1 MVKINKYVFLFLINF
16 CFLSVIGAI
25 GIYNYSNQKSKKI
38 ASLESKVEELEHT
51 NHVTSS
57 KLKSTQDSLDA
68 ATSKD
73 ILWLSRVLYSETDKP
88 LEMYYIAHVVKNRVE
103 TCYRGECI
111 YKEVVLDPYE
121 FSAFNKNRESRDYLM
136 RLNDSNVRDPGR
148 WAAAKQIALNTYL
161 DNHDPTN
168 GGTHFFA
175 EVSMPNHNFP
185 DWSYHGERVRIAN
198 NIQENRLRIYKN
210 VN

>member
-1 MVKINKYVFLFLINF
+1 MLYHEKQKIEN
-16 CFLSVIGAI
+16 LSDRVE
-25 GIYNYSNQKSKKI
+25 K
-38 ASLESKVEELEHT
+38 LERT
-51 NHVTSS
+51 NHAISS

-103 TCYRGECI
+103 TCYRGECS
-111 YKEVVLDPYE
+111 YKEVALDPYE
-121 FSAFNKNRESRDYLM
+121 FSAFNPNRASRYYLM
-136 RLNDSNVRDPGR
+136 DLDDSNAKDPGR
-148 WAAAKQIALNTYL
+148 WAASKQIALNTYL

-175 EVSMPNHNFP
+175 QISMRNHGFP
-185 DWSYHGERVRIAN
+185 DWAYHGDQVILAN
-198 NIQENRLRIYKN
+198 NVQEERLRVYKN
-210 VN
+210 VR